1 MSRARLLIPLLALTA
16 CDAPLAPSP
25 GCTQTGPVSTVDGG
39 LSCGEDFGFTGP
51 DGAVRPLALRA
62 IIAVSVDLAGAIHTE
77 AEATVHVLLDPAA
90 ALSSGGPLAARICDV
105 QFPRIPVPGQAEAA
119 RMVLV
124 PGAYAA
130 LAPTPVDVVA
140 LDRQTCGTFATGWGT
155 FVMGAR
161 LSGPEA
167 RLPDVASPACTAEAA
182 TQCLLDLEPDGCPGA
197 TLLTEHFPA
206 LDVEA
211 AYVAIR
217 TEVQLTGTLL
227 TPDRLVG
234 QVGFAMA
241 MSLVGCRLAPAGGG
255 AVRECTG
262 SEAGVIAALN
272 PRIEQLPA
280 PESRFVA
287 VAVPAGTT
295 CGEVVERSTD
305 LFGR

>member
-1 MSRARLLIPLLALTA
+1 MIPRFSCAVVAGPAAALLLLLGVPA
-16 CDAPLAPSP
+16 CDAPADPAP
-25 GCTQTGPVSTVDGG
+25 GCTQTGPISTVDGG
-39 LSCGEDFGFTGP
+39 LSCGDDFAFRDP
-51 DGAVRPLALRA
+51 DGTARPLADA
-62 IIAVSVDLAGAIHTE
+62 
-77 AEATVHVLLDPAA
+77 
-90 ALSSGGPLAARICDV
+90 GPLAARICDV

-124 PGAYAA
+124 PEAYAA
-130 LAPTPVDVVA
+130 LAPAPVDVVA

-161 LSGPEA
+161 LAGPEA
-167 RLPDVASPACTAEAA
+167 RLPDLESPVCGDGAA
-182 TQCLLDLEPDGCPGA
+182 AGCLLDLEPDGRPGA

-211 AYVAIR
+211 AYVALR
-217 TEVQLTGTLL
+217 TDVQLTGTLL

-241 MSLVGCRLAPAGGG
+241 FNLVGCRLAPAGGG
-255 AVRECTG
+255 AVRECNPA
-262 SEAGVIAALN
+262 EAGVLAALN
-272 PRIEQLPA
+272 PQIAQLPL

-287 VAVPAGTT
+287 VSVPPGTT
-295 CGEVVERSTD
+295 CSEVVERSTE